1 MIDELLEKRQTLF
14 DIAEVLYGE
23 YWVMDEKFWKSKT
36 QKELNEVNNQLE
48 NLGYEFDET
57 IKYMDAAKIINEH
70 LNKLYNGKG

>member
-70 LNKLYNGKG
+70 LNKLHSGKG